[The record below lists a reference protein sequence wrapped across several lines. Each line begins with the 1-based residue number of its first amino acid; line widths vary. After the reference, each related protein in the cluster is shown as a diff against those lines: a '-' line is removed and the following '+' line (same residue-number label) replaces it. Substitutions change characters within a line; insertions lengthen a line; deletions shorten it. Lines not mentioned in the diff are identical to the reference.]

1 MNKINIEFIQGKR
14 NLRADKIAK
23 YAETK
28 KISKTEAAIFID
40 FNAPKTTNR
49 KMLNQAGYSL
59 KQVKATNCLKVI
71 DALKMIG
78 VNVIGY
84 RDMDK
89 KTLGR
94 ILTKV
99 INEEINECWG
109 GPDCQEFIDITPQN
123 I

>member
-1 MNKINIEFIQGKR
+1 MKNINIEFIQGKR
-14 NLRADKIAK
+14 NLRANKIAK

-28 KISKTEAAIFID
+28 KISKMEAAIFID

-49 KMLNQAGYSL
+49 KMLNQAGYSI
-59 KQVKATNCLKVI
+59 KQVTATNCFKVI

-84 RDMDK
+84 EDMDK

-94 ILTKV
+94 VLTNV
-99 INEEINECWG
+99 INEEVNECWG
-109 GPDCQEFIDITPQN
+109 GPDMQEFVDVNQGI
-123 I
+123 

>member
-1 MNKINIEFIQGKR
+1 MKKMNIEFIQGKR
-14 NLRADKIAK
+14 NLRANKIAK

-28 KISKTEAAIFID
+28 KISKMEAAIFID

-49 KMLNQAGYSL
+49 KMLNQAGYSI
-59 KQVKATNCLKVI
+59 KQVKATNCFKVI

-84 RDMDK
+84 EELDK

-99 INEEINECWG
+99 INEEVNECWG
-109 GPDCQEFIDITPQN
+109 GPDMQEFVDVNQGI
-123 I
+123 